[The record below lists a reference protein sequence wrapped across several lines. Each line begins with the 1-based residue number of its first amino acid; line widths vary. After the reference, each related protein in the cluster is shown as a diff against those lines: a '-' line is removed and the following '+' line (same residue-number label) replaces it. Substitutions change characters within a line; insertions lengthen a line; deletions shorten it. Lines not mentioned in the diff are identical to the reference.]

1 MTEMKRDGLVHGMP
15 ERDYHAPRDELSSTG
30 AKTIVNECPARFK
43 YEVLDGNRV
52 HRAGYDLGTI
62 VHTKVLG
69 VGTGFIEY
77 PPEHLTPAGN
87 VSTKAATVTWEEE
100 QRANG
105 ATMLTPDQAKQ
116 ADAMAEAVLG
126 HYEARRLMELEGDS
140 EVSMFDS
147 LRGVKRRGRIDR
159 LPREGGSVIDLKSTI
174 DASPRGFVRSIAK
187 FGYHIQRGHYL
198 SILESITGERRDM
211 LFIAVEKTAP
221 YLVGVHRVNE
231 QFAEIGEAEA
241 LDAVDT
247 YRRCTDTGHW
257 PAYEGINMLQPPMG
271 VIYDY
276 QDKYESGEI
285 TL

>member
-1 MTEMKRDGLVHGMP
+1 MIKREGLVYGLP
-15 ERDYHAPRDELSSTG
+15 ESDYHAPRDELSSTG
-30 AKTIVNECPARFK
+30 AKTIVMDCPARFK

-52 HRAGYDLGTI
+52 HRAAYDLGTI

-77 PPEHLTPAGN
+77 PPEHLTASGN
-87 VSTKAATVTWEEE
+87 VSTKAATVAWEEE

-105 ATMLTPDQAKQ
+105 ATILTPAQAKQ

-126 HYEARRLMELEGDS
+126 HYEARRLLELDGDS
-140 EVSMFDS
+140 EVSMFDE
-147 LRGVKRRGRIDR
+147 LLGVKRRGRIDR
-159 LPREGGSVIDLKSTI
+159 LPREGGAVIDLKSTV

-187 FGYHIQRGHYL
+187 HGYHIQRGHYL
-198 SILESITGERRDM
+198 SILENVIGERRDM
-211 LFIAVEKTAP
+211 LFIAVEKTPP

-231 QFAEIGEAEA
+231 QFADIGETEA
-241 LDAVDT
+241 LAAVDT
-247 YRRCTDTGHW
+247 YRRCMDTGHW
-257 PAYEGINMLQPPMG
+257 PAYEGINTLQAPMG